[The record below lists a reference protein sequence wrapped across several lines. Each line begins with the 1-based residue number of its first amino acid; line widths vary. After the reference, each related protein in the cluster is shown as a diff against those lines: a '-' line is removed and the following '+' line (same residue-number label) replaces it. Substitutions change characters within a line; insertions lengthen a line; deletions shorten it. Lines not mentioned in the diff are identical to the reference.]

1 VKTRYIL
8 QTTLMAVVLGTAA
21 LSHAQA
27 LIYACVNSNN
37 GALRIAAP
45 GTTCGKRETLLTWP
59 AAPTAPT
66 TFYQRVSPTQPVF
79 GSVFTT
85 VIALCDAPA
94 DTAVGGGYQT
104 DNLRPDTSTYN
115 VAVNAP
121 CDASGL
127 CAGPAGEDG
136 WIVMASSNAIAV
148 ENQRITAYVVCA
160 RQP

>member
-1 VKTRYIL
+1 VKTRHIL
-8 QTTLMAVVLGTAA
+8 QTILMAVVLGTAA

-27 LIYACVNSNN
+27 LIYACVNSSS
-37 GALRIAAP
+37 GALRIVAP
-45 GTTCGKRETLLTWP
+45 GTTCGNKETLLTWP

-66 TFYQRVSPTQPVF
+66 TFYQRVSPAQPMF

-94 DTAVGGGYQT
+94 DTAVGGGYQA
-104 DNLRPDTSTYN
+104 DNLRPDISVYN

-121 CDASGL
+121 CDASRL

-136 WIVMASSNAIAV
+136 WIVIGKSAV
-148 ENQRITAYVVCA
+148 HCITSECS
-160 RQP
+160 